1 MADVSHNAG
10 PVERVVELH
19 LPSRLGYE
27 KVAMDAAASLA
38 RRMGFSADRVD
49 AYALRWLRRLRMQLS
64 TGMLTIRRCACW

>member
-49 AYALRWLRRLRMQLS
+49 ALRTALAEAI
-64 TGMLTIRRCACW
+64 TNAI